1 VIHNWLIYT
10 QNVDKYSRT
19 TPATAKLLSLV
30 PLILCEVRGV
40 LLPRR
45 DTMVHPDSKL
55 LFSLAP
61 IVCCRAAISGSFPSH
76 HFPQVYLAFS
86 LAFQHIT
93 KWKQKSN
100 FFYFIKNSLLV
111 CDVKYSSRRTKER
124 RSLISPEAV
133 AAVTRPF
140 YLILIRQFPE
150 LIETGLLLSQSYS
163 NIGSHLLLVWNT
175 VNTSTSTSRREIS
188 YWVPIGRGQ
197 GKWLQAHFAPW

>member
-1 VIHNWLIYT
+1 
-10 QNVDKYSRT
+10 
-19 TPATAKLLSLV
+19 
-30 PLILCEVRGV
+30 
-40 LLPRR
+40 
-45 DTMVHPDSKL
+45 MVHPGSKL

-93 KWKQKSN
+93 KRKQKSN

-111 CDVKYSSRRTKER
+111 HDVKYSSRRSKE

-150 LIETGLLLSQSYS
+150 LIETGLLLSR
-163 NIGSHLLLVWNT
+163 ILFKHMGAPVAGLEHRRICLGPLPMLIERTIKFSH
-175 VNTSTSTSRREIS
+175 EI
-188 YWVPIGRGQ
+188 
-197 GKWLQAHFAPW
+197 